1 MIIYQIFPDRF
12 NKVNNNLKQYKN
24 WGEKPTRRDHFG
36 GNLNGIKNRIPYLK
50 KLGVNCIYLTPIF
63 LAPSPHKYDTQDYMK
78 IDPNFGN
85 MYDFEDLLKSLHD
98 NEIKLF
104 LDGVFNHTGDHFWAF
119 KDCEINGEKS
129 QYWNWYNIYGFPIK
143 RFPHPNY
150 EDAGIYY
157 LPKLNHDSKDLLN
170 YLKQVVN
177 FWTSKGID
185 GWRFD
190 MPWCIEP
197 GFCSE
202 LINEAKRINQDII
215 VVGEYWDVPY
225 ELLKKY
231 PFDGAMDYI
240 FRDNVITLLKGIIDT
255 KTFVKQLKYKENLRL
270 NKCWNMLGSHYTS
283 RIRGVLRNDKKIKI
297 AFTLQ
302 FTFPGIPV
310 IYYGDEIGMFG
321 GRDPDC
327 RRTFNWNKES
337 WNMSIYNYVKELCD
351 FRQSLGD
358 IENFEFLECD
368 DKQLAYLIE
377 DDKNSFIV
385 KIDFKNYTSS
395 IQKI

>member
-1 MIIYQIFPDRF
+1 
-12 NKVNNNLKQYKN
+12 
-24 WGEKPTRRDHFG
+24 
-36 GNLNGIKNRIPYLK
+36 
-50 KLGVNCIYLTPIF
+50 
-63 LAPSPHKYDTQDYMK
+63 
-78 IDPNFGN
+78 
-85 MYDFEDLLKSLHD
+85 
-98 NEIKLF
+98 
-104 LDGVFNHTGDHFWAF
+104 
-119 KDCEINGEKS
+119 
-129 QYWNWYNIYGFPIK
+129 
-143 RFPHPNY
+143 
-150 EDAGIYY
+150 
-157 LPKLNHDSKDLLN
+157 
-170 YLKQVVN
+170 
-177 FWTSKGID
+177 
-185 GWRFD
+185 
-190 MPWCIEP
+190 
-197 GFCSE
+197 
-202 LINEAKRINQDII
+202 
-215 VVGEYWDVPY
+215 
-225 ELLKKY
+225 
-231 PFDGAMDYI
+231 
-240 FRDNVITLLKGIIDT
+240 
-255 KTFVKQLKYKENLRL
+255 
-270 NKCWNMLGSHYTS
+270 MLGSHDTS